1 MRIIGIDLS
10 AGALTRRSRSATSST
25 SPEGRG
31 KTSRVGLSRREVPLA
46 RGEFKMLVKRI
57 ALVTLIGVA
66 LASPSAFASS
76 AAARLG
82 VVKLDPSKTL
92 VEFRLGGSL
101 HSTHGKFQLRTGIIK
116 ADSASGKAEGMI
128 VVDAASGD
136 SGDSIRDHRMK
147 DSVLE
152 AEKFPEITF
161 SARHIEGHL
170 DRGGGFQVKLEGVLK
185 LHGAEHKI
193 VMDARGTLIDDN
205 LVATA
210 HFSVPYVEWG
220 LKDPSVLFLTVD
232 KQVDIDIATTGRVTW
247 PAGDLGRIPGHG
259 IGIGER
265 TLRTH

>member
-1 MRIIGIDLS
+1 MLFEKARLRSNFRIRGIALAIVVALALSFGSRAASASS
-10 AGALTRRSRSATSST
+10 AGA
-25 SPEGRG
+25 
-31 KTSRVGLSRREVPLA
+31 
-46 RGEFKMLVKRI
+46 RI
-57 ALVTLIGVA
+57 AII
-66 LASPSAFASS
+66 S
-76 AAARLG
+76 
-82 VVKLDPSKTL
+82 LDPGKTL

-101 HSTHGKFQLRTGIIK
+101 HSTHGKFQLRTGMIK

-193 VMDARGTLIDDN
+193 VIDARGTLIDDN

-220 LKDPSVLFLTVD
+220 LKDPSLLFLTVD
-232 KQVDIDIATTGRVTW
+232 QQVDIDIATTGRVSW
-247 PAGDLGRIPGHG
+247 PAGDLSEIPGPGTG
-259 IGIGER
+259 ISER
-265 TLRTH
+265 TLRTR

>member
-1 MRIIGIDLS
+1 MLFETAAACVLS
-10 AGALTRRSRSATSST
+10 ASSCRRAPSPDAVATRLAST
-25 SPEGRG
+25 SPGG
-31 KTSRVGLSRREVPLA
+31 
-46 RGEFKMLVKRI
+46 RGEFVRRVVLLAVI
-57 ALVTLIGVA
+57 ALV
-66 LASPSAFASS
+66 ASSAAFASS
-76 AAARLG
+76 VPSRLG
-82 VVKLDPSKTL
+82 VIKLDPSKTL

-101 HSTHGKFQLRTGIIK
+101 HSCHGKFQLKTGMIK

-193 VMDARGTLIDDN
+193 VIDARGTLIDDN

-220 LKDPSVLFLTVD
+220 LKDPSVLFLTVA

-247 PAGDLGRIPGHG
+247 PAGDLGRIPVYGT
-259 IGIGER
+259 GIGER

>member
-1 MRIIGIDLS
+1 MS
-10 AGALTRRSRSATSST
+10 SEKAASRSNF
-25 SPEGRG
+25 RI
-31 KTSRVGLSRREVPLA
+31 R
-46 RGEFKMLVKRI
+46 RI
-57 ALVTLIGVA
+57 ALAIVVA
-66 LASPSAFASS
+66 LALSFASRAASASS
-76 AAARLG
+76 AGTRIG
-82 VVKLDPSKTL
+82 IINLDPAKTL

-101 HSTHGKFQLRTGIIK
+101 HTTHGKFQLRTGIIK
-116 ADSASGKAEGMI
+116 ADSATGKAEGTI

-136 SGDSIRDHRMK
+136 SGDSIRDNRMK

-193 VMDARGTLIDDN
+193 VIDARGTLIDDN

-220 LKDPSVLFLTVD
+220 LKDPSLLFLTVD
-232 KQVDIDIATTGRVTW
+232 KQVDIDIATMGRVSW
-247 PAGDLGRIPGHG
+247 PAGDLSGIPGPGTG
-259 IGIGER
+259 ISER

>member
-1 MRIIGIDLS
+1 MLFEKARLRSNFRI
-10 AGALTRRSRSATSST
+10 R
-25 SPEGRG
+25 
-31 KTSRVGLSRREVPLA
+31 
-46 RGEFKMLVKRI
+46 RI
-57 ALVTLIGVA
+57 ALKIVVA
-66 LASPSAFASS
+66 LALSFASRAASASS
-76 AAARLG
+76 AATRLG
-82 VVKLDPSKTL
+82 VIKLDPSKTL

-101 HSTHGKFQLRTGIIK
+101 HSTHGKFQLRTGMIK

-193 VMDARGTLIDDN
+193 VIDARGTLIDDN

-220 LKDPSVLFLTVD
+220 LKDPSLLFLTVD
-232 KQVDIDIATTGRVTW
+232 KQVDIDIATTGRVSW
-247 PAGDLGRIPGHG
+247 PAGDLSGIPGPGTG
-259 IGIGER
+259 ISER

>member
-1 MRIIGIDLS
+1 MSSEKAALRSNFRFRRIALAIVVALALSFATRAASASS
-10 AGALTRRSRSATSST
+10 AGASIGIIKFD
-25 SPEGRG
+25 P
-31 KTSRVGLSRREVPLA
+31 A
-46 RGEFKMLVKRI
+46 R
-57 ALVTLIGVA
+57 
-66 LASPSAFASS
+66 
-76 AAARLG
+76 
-82 VVKLDPSKTL
+82 TL

-116 ADSASGKAEGMI
+116 ADSASGKAEGII

-193 VMDARGTLIDDN
+193 AIDARGTLIDDN

-210 HFSVPYVEWG
+210 HFSVPYVQWG
-220 LKDPSVLFLTVD
+220 LKDPSLLFLTVA

-247 PAGDLGRIPGHG
+247 PAGDLGGIRLGHG
-259 IGIGER
+259 AGVGER